1 MSQYCFRSFLKC
13 RFLILVLESEVLVLV
28 SVLKHGVLVL
38 VLLTQVFTTSL
49 IPARQ
54 LKRWLVT
61 IFGVDD
67 EFETACR
74 VADVQELK
82 PAPHSCSPFL
92 HFFSPLPSLPDPFL
106 ALLFVQTSSL
116 SSRLPSPL
124 FFFLLFSFR
133 YSGTSS
139 PPLSLS
145 PASGSGERYELLSGV
160 RGRSLVA
167 DAFLRILT
175 LENTSADNRFSSFLG
190 HLYSP
195 YKRQK
200 NLEARNLTNKA

>member
-1 MSQYCFRSFLKC
+1 MSQYCFWSFLKC

-49 IPARQ
+49 IPARP

-106 ALLFVQTSSL
+106 ALLFVQSSSL

-124 FFFLLFSFR
+124 FFFSF
-133 YSGTSS
+133 
-139 PPLSLS
+139 L
-145 PASGSGERYELLSGV
+145 
-160 RGRSLVA
+160 
-167 DAFLRILT
+167 
-175 LENTSADNRFSSFLG
+175 FSSFFLFPERTSSLTGKDQLG
-190 HLYSP
+190 ALCTQ
-195 YKRQK
+195 KRV
-200 NLEARNLTNKA
+200 LVVS

>member
-1 MSQYCFRSFLKC
+1 MSQYCFWSFLKC

-74 VADVQELK
+74 VADGVKAGATFLL
-82 PAPHSCSPFL
+82 PFPPFL
-92 HFFSPLPSLPDPFL
+92 ITPPFLTRPLSRPPLRLVLFPLVPSSLPSF
-106 ALLFVQTSSL
+106 
-116 SSRLPSPL
+116 L
-124 FFFLLFSFR
+124 FFFSFFFFFPFVIPVPLP
-133 YSGTSS
+133 TSF
-139 PPLSLS
+139 PQ
-145 PASGSGERYELLSGV
+145 
-160 RGRSLVA
+160 
-167 DAFLRILT
+167 
-175 LENTSADNRFSSFLG
+175 SSQRVWGAL
-190 HLYSP
+190 
-195 YKRQK
+195 
-200 NLEARNLTNKA
+200 